1 MLLLANVFCLFFLV
15 LYSHFWA
22 MRFSGPADSP
32 SETTK
37 SWSFTD
43 GCDWGILNTWILPH
57 KEVIALAYR
66 TATSEQSL
74 LWKVPLSLLSL
85 PDTFLHWT
93 LSSIPYFL
101 LYASCPLPLSALLCL
116 CSLACSCFAPTRA
129 KRLILA
135 LRPSKLSQLSSFSL
149 LSANI
154 SSNTLPG
161 WWYGH
166 QRAGWYV
173 WPLWNYSAPCLL
185 NLCLWSSW
193 TCQHVRKWSFIH
205 RKVQLNNFF
214 CFSTVKVEHRTTVFL
229 TTFVEVSSSQLCEVK
244 TLLTAELK
252 QTQLG
257 DFISTYLPQHCS
269 PAQTSTLL
277 PSNDDTIS

>member
-1 MLLLANVFCLFFLV
+1 MLIFFQ
-15 LYSHFWA
+15 YSHFWA
-22 MRFSGPADSP
+22 LRFSGPADSP

-57 KEVIALAYR
+57 KEVTALACR

-93 LSSIPYFL
+93 LSSIPHFL

-135 LRPSKLSQLSSFSL
+135 LRPSKLSHFSSFSL

-161 WWYGH
+161 WRYGH

-193 TCQHVRKWSFIH
+193 TCQHVRKWSLFSLQDTA
-205 RKVQLNNFF
+205 KQLLLFF
-214 CFSTVKVEHRTTVFL
+214 QSEGGALYQSVFNYL
-229 TTFVEVSSSQLCEVK
+229 CWGFKQSKLIQLCEVK
-244 TLLTAELK
+244 TLQTTELK
-252 QTQLG
+252 QTQPVDLL
-257 DFISTYLPQHCS
+257 STYLPQRCS

-277 PSNDDTIS
+277 PSNDKCLFFI